1 MKIYK
6 ELSLRY
12 FEFWSGAIQNANQL
26 TYDELDALEQILEM
40 DYPDGVDATF
50 INDLM
55 WFEFETICEWLGL
68 ELNDAGDII
77 REDE

>member
-40 DYPDGVDATF
+40 EYPDGVDETY

-55 WFEFETICEWLGL
+55 WFEFDIICEWLSL